1 MINECCWQ
9 AEPPSKQALKAQKKA
24 AKQEVCA
31 RIRHWFAARLTTAL
45 LASAGEAG
53 EEGCEAGCQ
62 AGQEGCEG
70 GEEG

>member
-31 RIRHWFAARLTTAL
+31 RNRHWFAARLTTAL
-45 LASAGEAG
+45 LA
-53 EEGCEAGCQ
+53 
-62 AGQEGCEG
+62 
-70 GEEG
+70 